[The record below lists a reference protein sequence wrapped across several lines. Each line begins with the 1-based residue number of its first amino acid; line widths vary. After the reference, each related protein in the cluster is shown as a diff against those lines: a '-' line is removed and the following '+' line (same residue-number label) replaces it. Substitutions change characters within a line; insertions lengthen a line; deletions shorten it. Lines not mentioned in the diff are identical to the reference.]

1 MIEKGVKTVL
11 TRLILAILICTLGA
25 AMLVTHASGFE
36 DNAVSSGVAYY
47 PAAAAQD
54 CYTLDTSRPEWL
66 AAGPSTAIY
75 LPVVVKNW

>member
-1 MIEKGVKTVL
+1 MIKKGVNTVL
-11 TRLILAILICTLGA
+11 TGLILAILVCTLGA
-25 AMLVTHASGFE
+25 AMLAAQAAPLE
-36 DNAVSSGVAYY
+36 GVGLYE

-66 AAGPSTAIY
+66 AAEPSTAIY